1 MQTLHLFTSD
11 VRGDRR
17 NTVYSHAVEINT
29 LAQLQQAARYDHV
42 GAAFKDNR
50 RSNEG
55 FLWADCLIADVD
67 NAAGDVVE
75 PAQIADD
82 LPDVQHYVLYSC
94 HHLLAKGTAP
104 AVPRFHVIFP
114 IERTESRE
122 QLEGLKRALCSHFP
136 YYDAACVDGARF
148 FFGVQQPQ
156 GEAVDGLF
164 TLDEML
170 DPETEAPPEEHAA
183 ASVEVIPQGRRN
195 DTLSAYALK
204 VLKAKGADDGTARQ
218 LFKTK
223 AAQCVPPLDDDELEA
238 LWRAAVRAY
247 KAKVASRADYLS
259 PTAYALQ
266 GLKSGSSSDNNK
278 LHPSDYSNLA
288 QARLFVQM
296 NEGEVLYNAGLGWL
310 VWDSSRFA
318 ADEAA
323 AHRRYHDLTDAQ
335 LLLVREEEKS
345 AAVAGVDE
353 GSSAKAKQ
361 DATKAYAKFVVAQ
374 RSGAAIRAVLGEA
387 QHLCD
392 VQVDALDSD
401 AFLLNCPTCAVDLKT
416 GQRKPN
422 APAAKCTKAC
432 GVDPGTEGAA
442 LWQTFVQ
449 RFTCGDEALADYLQM
464 VAGAAAVGHVYQ
476 EQLIVAYGSGGNG
489 KSTFFNL
496 LARVLG
502 SYAGTLSAD
511 ALTVNPNRNK
521 LPELAEL
528 RGKRLV
534 LAAEL
539 EEGVR
544 LDVSMLKRL
553 CSTDALHVEPKYKQ
567 PFEFIPSHTCVLFT
581 NFLPKVGSSDEGT
594 WSRLVVVPCRAKF
607 RNEKGEI
614 KDMAGHLFDHAGG
627 TVLSWIIEGARRF
640 IAADFK
646 LDPPPCV
653 RAAVEQYRQEN
664 DWLAHFLE
672 DCCEVGPNFSA
683 PGGVLAATY
692 REWSKR
698 TGEFPR
704 RNDELKAALEGVGI
718 RWKKTKQG
726 AIYNGLQLRPDW
738 F

>member
-1 MQTLHLFTSD
+1 M
-11 VRGDRR
+11 
-17 NTVYSHAVEINT
+17 
-29 LAQLQQAARYDHV
+29 
-42 GAAFKDNR
+42 
-50 RSNEG
+50 
-55 FLWADCLIADVD
+55 
-67 NAAGDVVE
+67 
-75 PAQIADD
+75 
-82 LPDVQHYVLYSC
+82 
-94 HHLLAKGTAP
+94 
-104 AVPRFHVIFP
+104 
-114 IERTESRE
+114 
-122 QLEGLKRALCSHFP
+122 
-136 YYDAACVDGARF
+136 
-148 FFGVQQPQ
+148 
-156 GEAVDGLF
+156 
-164 TLDEML
+164 
-170 DPETEAPPEEHAA
+170 
-183 ASVEVIPQGRRN
+183 
-195 DTLSAYALK
+195 
-204 VLKAKGADDGTARQ
+204 
-218 LFKTK
+218 
-223 AAQCVPPLDDDELEA
+223 
-238 LWRAAVRAY
+238 
-247 KAKVASRADYLS
+247 
-259 PTAYALQ
+259 
-266 GLKSGSSSDNNK
+266 
-278 LHPSDYSNLA
+278 
-288 QARLFVQM
+288 
-296 NEGEVLYNAGLGWL
+296 
-310 VWDSSRFA
+310 
-318 ADEAA
+318 
-323 AHRRYHDLTDAQ
+323 
-335 LLLVREEEKS
+335 
-345 AAVAGVDE
+345 
-353 GSSAKAKQ
+353 
-361 DATKAYAKFVVAQ
+361 
-374 RSGAAIRAVLGEA
+374 
-387 QHLCD
+387 
-392 VQVDALDSD
+392 
-401 AFLLNCPTCAVDLKT
+401 
-416 GQRKPN
+416 
-422 APAAKCTKAC
+422 
-432 GVDPGTEGAA
+432 
-442 LWQTFVQ
+442 
-449 RFTCGDEALADYLQM
+449 
-464 VAGAAAVGHVYQ
+464 
-476 EQLIVAYGSGGNG
+476 
-489 KSTFFNL
+489 
-496 LARVLG
+496 
-502 SYAGTLSAD
+502 
-511 ALTVNPNRNK
+511 TVNPNRNK

>member
-1 MQTLHLFTSD
+1 MQAFHLFTAD

-17 NTVYSHAVEINT
+17 NTVYPHAVEINT
-29 LAQLQQAARYDHV
+29 LAQLQQAAQYDHV

-67 NAAGDVVE
+67 NITGDVVE

-82 LPDVQHYVLYSC
+82 LPDVQHYTLFSR

-104 AVPRFHVIFP
+104 AVPRFHVLFP

-122 QLEGLKRALCSHFP
+122 QLEGLKRALCSRFP
-136 YYDAACVDGARF
+136 YYDSACVDGARF
-148 FFGVQQPQ
+148 FFGVEQPQ

-170 DPETEAPPEEHAA
+170 DPETETPPEEPAA
-183 ASVEVIPQGRRN
+183 AFADAIPQGSRN
-195 DTLSAYALK
+195 DTMSAYAMK

-218 LFKTK
+218 LFDAK
-223 AAQCVPPLDDDELEA
+223 AAQCVPPLDDDELETI
-238 LWRAAVRAY
+238 WRAAVRAY
-247 KAKVASRADYLS
+247 RAKVANKPDYLD

-266 GLKSGSSSDNNK
+266 GLQEGGTDTAG
-278 LHPSDYSNLA
+278 LRPSDYSNLA
-288 QARLFVQM
+288 QARIFERR
-296 NEGEVLYNAGLGWL
+296 NAGEVLYNAGLGWL
-310 VWDSSRFA
+310 VWDNSKFA

-323 AHRRYHDLTDAQ
+323 AHRRFHEITDAQ
-335 LLLVREEEKS
+335 LVQAREDVK
-345 AAVAGVDE
+345 AAAAAGLD
-353 GSSAKAKQ
+353 GSSTDAKAKQ
-361 DATKAYAKFVVAQ
+361 DAAKAYIKFIIAQ
-374 RSGAAIRAVLGEA
+374 RSGAAIRATLGEA

-392 VQVDALDSD
+392 VPVEKLDSN
-401 AFLLNCPTCAVDLKT
+401 AFLLNCPKCTVYLKT
-416 GQRKPN
+416 GKARPN
-422 APAAKCTKAC
+422 DPADKCTKAC
-432 GVDPGTEGAA
+432 AVDPGSTGAA
-442 LWQTFVQ
+442 LWLDFVQ
-449 RFTCGDEALADYLQM
+449 RFTCGDAALADYLQT
-464 VAGAAAVGHVYQ
+464 VAGAAAVGHVFQ
-476 EQLIVAYGSGGNG
+476 EQLIIAYGSGGNG
-489 KSTFFNL
+489 KSTFFNV

-511 ALTVNPNRNK
+511 ALTANPNRNK

-534 LAAEL
+534 IAAEL
-539 EEGVR
+539 EEGTR

-553 CSTDALHVEPKYKQ
+553 CSTDAVHAEPKYKQ

-581 NFLPKVGSSDEGT
+581 NFLPKVGSSDAGT

-607 RNEKGEI
+607 RNEAGEI

-627 TVLSWIIEGARRF
+627 AVLSWIIEGARRF
-640 IAADFK
+640 IAADYK

-653 RAAVEQYRQEN
+653 REAVEEYRQEQ

-672 DCCEVGPNFSA
+672 DCCEIGEGYSVSA
-683 PGGVLAATY
+683 GQLLSAY
-692 REWSKR
+692 RGWAQSSR
-698 TGEFPR
+698 EFTR
-704 RNDELKAALEGVGI
+704 RQDEFKAALEGAGFLW
-718 RWKKTKQG
+718 RKTKTSNL
-726 AIYNGLQLRPDW
+726 YYGLKLNQEY